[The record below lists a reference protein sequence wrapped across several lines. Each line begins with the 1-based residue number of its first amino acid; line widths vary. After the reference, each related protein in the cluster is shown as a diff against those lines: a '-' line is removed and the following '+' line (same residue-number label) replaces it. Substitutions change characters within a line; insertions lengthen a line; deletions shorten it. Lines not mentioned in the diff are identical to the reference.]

1 MCMCVCVYAC
11 TGMFSV
17 ASNTLQA
24 HGLQPTRFPCTW
36 NSPGKNP
43 GVGSHS
49 LLQRI
54 FPTQGLNPG
63 LLHCR
68 QILYPWATMETIGS
82 RETSEEMMIIINS
95 VGGKKQNKTVLGQRG
110 NGWED
115 VEVVE
120 FRYNFR
126 VKVDGTYK

>member
-1 MCMCVCVYAC
+1 
-11 TGMFSV
+11 
-17 ASNTLQA
+17 
-24 HGLQPTRFPCTW
+24 
-36 NSPGKNP
+36 
-43 GVGSHS
+43 
-49 LLQRI
+49 
-54 FPTQGLNPG
+54 
-63 LLHCR
+63 
-68 QILYPWATMETIGS
+68 METIGS

>member
-1 MCMCVCVYAC
+1 
-11 TGMFSV
+11 
-17 ASNTLQA
+17 
-24 HGLQPTRFPCTW
+24 
-36 NSPGKNP
+36 
-43 GVGSHS
+43 
-49 LLQRI
+49 
-54 FPTQGLNPG
+54 
-63 LLHCR
+63 
-68 QILYPWATMETIGS
+68 
-82 RETSEEMMIIINS
+82 MIIINS